1 MQQPNTVGDMFAII
15 GQAMK
20 PYTELMEL
28 AAIWLDGKRYEKG
41 ERVNYFAGEI
51 TKNAFIFTHKIIKC
65 MGTIDS
71 SKLEMELENIETKER
86 ITIKL

>member
-1 MQQPNTVGDMFAII
+1 MQQPNTIATMFDII

-28 AAIWLDGKRYEKG
+28 AAIHLGKVRFAPRDQVAIEKG
-41 ERVNYFAGEI
+41 LPVKVVFHP
-51 TKNAFIFTHKIIKC
+51 THRIVKC

-71 SKLEMELENIETKER
+71 VRMEMHLENLETNESL
-86 ITIKL
+86 IIKL